1 MQQQQSK
8 GLNSCI
14 GEINYKP
21 FFAMICAAFIH
32 LFLFILSLGL
42 LWGENNWQMYIF
54 QIILSWILGVVVLIF
69 IFLLLGL
76 IILHFYLIRNNLT
89 TFDYILSKKT
99 LEERKKF
106 TIIIRVKIEDNKDQ
120 EEPMR
125 KHKTN
130 QKNQNIKT

>member
-1 MQQQQSK
+1 M
-8 GLNSCI
+8 
-14 GEINYKP
+14 
-21 FFAMICAAFIH
+21 
-32 LFLFILSLGL
+32 
-42 LWGENNWQMYIF
+42 
-54 QIILSWILGVVVLIF
+54 LIF

-106 TIIIRVKIEDNKDQ
+106 TNIIRVKIEDNKDQ

-130 QKNQNIKT
+130 QKN